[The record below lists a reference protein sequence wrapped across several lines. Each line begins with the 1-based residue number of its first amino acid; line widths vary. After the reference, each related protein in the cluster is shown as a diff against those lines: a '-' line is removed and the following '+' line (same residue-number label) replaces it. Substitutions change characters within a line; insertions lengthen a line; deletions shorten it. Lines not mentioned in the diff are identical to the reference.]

1 MDVNGVHSSVFMMKY
16 GAVIPLSDL
25 PYLNDPGTFPVMES
39 WQQAAALEV
48 VYEYVKEG
56 KVLGPLPGDTRLCP
70 VTGKPL
76 YFYPSFVIP
85 KSSPGSYRWIL
96 NASYNR

>member
-39 WQQAAALEV
+39 
-48 VYEYVKEG
+48 
-56 KVLGPLPGDTRLCP
+56 
-70 VTGKPL
+70 
-76 YFYPSFVIP
+76 
-85 KSSPGSYRWIL
+85 
-96 NASYNR
+96 